1 MEVYKNLFK
10 GKTDSELLLLY
21 KQFLESEKSNGIP
34 DNELGKIRDEY
45 CKRQTNGIL
54 MMILDLTRTVADKW
68 YAEHK
73 PDEDSSMFQDDFIA
87 ALQDNMVM
95 NECDFC
101 TDLRNIEPA
110 AYISCSYGD
119 PEWLIEAKKNKQF
132 IMPYRKNGE
141 QYFVIVDK
149 CPVCGHVFTEEDY
162 DEYL

>member
-34 DNELGKIRDEY
+34 DNEFGKIRDEY

-73 PDEDSSMFQDDFIA
+73 PEEDLSMSQDDFIA
-87 ALQDNMVM
+87 ALQDSYEDARERGFDSIVLAIDTDIDHTCYIYDGTDGFH
-95 NECDFC
+95 CDIWDYCFD
-101 TDLRNIEPA
+101 DLETLASQLYEELHGNITE
-110 AYISCSYGD
+110 IR
-119 PEWLIEAKKNKQF
+119 IE
-132 IMPYRKNGE
+132 
-141 QYFVIVDK
+141 
-149 CPVCGHVFTEEDY
+149 
-162 DEYL
+162 

>member
-1 MEVYKNLFK
+1 MEAYKNLFK

-73 PDEDSSMFQDDFIA
+73 PEEDLSMSQDDFIA
-87 ALQDNMVM
+87 ALQDSYEDARERGFDSIVLAIDTDIDYTCYIYDGTDGFY
-95 NECDFC
+95 CDIWDYCFDDLETLASQLYEELLGNV
-101 TDLRNIEPA
+101 TDIRIE
-110 AYISCSYGD
+110 
-119 PEWLIEAKKNKQF
+119 
-132 IMPYRKNGE
+132 
-141 QYFVIVDK
+141 
-149 CPVCGHVFTEEDY
+149 
-162 DEYL
+162 